1 VITYIDSSLFLKLL
15 FDEQGTLQAQ
25 MLWDSDPVLI
35 SSRLLRI
42 EARATLAHGKLDG
55 RLTSQKS
62 KIVAQLFDDLW
73 ARLTV
78 VEISEQVAE
87 SACEIAE
94 STRLRSLDA
103 IHLASAV
110 AVSADLFGSS
120 DVQLCNA
127 ASDLGFAVF
136 NPEAN

>member
-1 VITYIDSSLFLKLL
+1 MIAYIDSSLFLKLL
-15 FDEQGTLQAQ
+15 FDERGTLQAQ

-42 EARATLAHGKLDG
+42 EARATLARGKLDG
-55 RLTSQKS
+55 RITQQKA
-62 KIVAQLFDDLW
+62 KVVTKTFDDLW

-103 IHLASAV
+103 IHLASAM

-127 ASDLGFAVF
+127 ASELGFAVF

>member
-1 VITYIDSSLFLKLL
+1 VIAYIDSSLFLKLL
-15 FDEQGTLQAQ
+15 FDEPGTSQAQ

-42 EARATLAHGKLDG
+42 EARATLARGKLDG
-55 RLTSQKS
+55 RITQQKA
-62 KIVAQLFDDLW
+62 KVVTKTFDDLW

-103 IHLASAV
+103 IHLASAM

-127 ASDLGFAVF
+127 ASELGFAVF

>member
-1 VITYIDSSLFLKLL
+1 MIAYIDSSLFLKLL
-15 FDEQGTLQAQ
+15 FDEPGTSQAQ

-42 EARATLAHGKLDG
+42 EARATLARGKLEG
-55 RLTSQKS
+55 RITQQKA
-62 KIVAQLFDDLW
+62 KVVTKTFDDLW

-103 IHLASAV
+103 IHLASAM

-127 ASDLGFAVF
+127 ASELGFAVF

>member
-1 VITYIDSSLFLKLL
+1 MITYIDSSLFLTLL

-42 EARATLAHGKLDG
+42 EARATLARGKLDG

-103 IHLASAV
+103 IHLAYAV
-110 AVSADLFGSS
+110 EVSADLFGSS

>member
-1 VITYIDSSLFLKLL
+1 MITYIDSSLFLKLL

-42 EARATLAHGKLDG
+42 EARATLARGKLDG
-55 RLTSQKS
+55 RITQQKA
-62 KIVAQLFDDLW
+62 KVVTKTFDDLW

>member
-1 VITYIDSSLFLKLL
+1 MIAYIDSSLFLKLL
-15 FDEQGTLQAQ
+15 FDEPGTSQAQ

-42 EARATLAHGKLDG
+42 EARATLARGKLDG
-55 RLTSQKS
+55 RITQQKA
-62 KIVAQLFDDLW
+62 KVVTKTFDDLW

-78 VEISEQVAE
+78 LEISEQVAE

-103 IHLASAV
+103 IHLASAM

>member
-1 VITYIDSSLFLKLL
+1 MIAYIDSSLFLKLL
-15 FDEQGTLQAQ
+15 FDERGTSQAQ

-42 EARATLAHGKLDG
+42 EARATLARGKLDG
-55 RLTSQKS
+55 RIKPQEK
-62 KIVAQLFDDLW
+62 KIVAHTFEDLW

-94 STRLRSLDA
+94 FTRLRSLDA
-103 IHLASAV
+103 IHLASAM

-127 ASDLGFAVF
+127 ASELGFAVF

>member
-1 VITYIDSSLFLKLL
+1 MIAYIDSSLFLKLL
-15 FDEQGTLQAQ
+15 FDEPGTSQAQ

-42 EARATLAHGKLDG
+42 EARATLARGKLDG
-55 RLTSQKS
+55 RITQQKA
-62 KIVAQLFDDLW
+62 KVVTKTFDDLW

-103 IHLASAV
+103 IHLASAM

-127 ASDLGFAVF
+127 ASELGFAVF

>member
-15 FDEQGTLQAQ
+15 FDEQGTSQAQ

-42 EARATLAHGKLDG
+42 EARATLARGKLDG
-55 RLTSQKS
+55 RITQQKA
-62 KIVAQLFDDLW
+62 KVVTKTFDDLW

-103 IHLASAV
+103 IHLASAM

-127 ASDLGFAVF
+127 ASELGFAVF

>member
-1 VITYIDSSLFLKLL
+1 MIAYIDSSLFLKLL
-15 FDEQGTLQAQ
+15 FDERGTLQAQ

-35 SSRLLRI
+35 SSRLLRV
-42 EARATLAHGKLDG
+42 EARATLARGKLDG
-55 RLTSQKS
+55 RITQQKA
-62 KIVAQLFDDLW
+62 KVVTKTFDDLW

-103 IHLASAV
+103 IHLASAM

-127 ASDLGFAVF
+127 ASELGFAVF

>member
-15 FDEQGTLQAQ
+15 FDEEGTSQAQ

-42 EARATLAHGKLDG
+42 EARATLARGKMDG
-55 RLTSQKS
+55 RITSQKS
-62 KIVAQLFDDLW
+62 KIIVQPFDDLW

-103 IHLASAV
+103 IHLASAM

-127 ASDLGFAVF
+127 ASELGFAVF

>member
-1 VITYIDSSLFLKLL
+1 MIAYIDSSLFLKLL
-15 FDEQGTLQAQ
+15 FDEPGTSQAQ

-42 EARATLAHGKLDG
+42 EARATLARGKLDG
-55 RLTSQKS
+55 RITQQKA
-62 KIVAQLFDDLW
+62 KVVTKTFDDLW

-78 VEISEQVAE
+78 LEISEQVAE

-103 IHLASAV
+103 IHLASAM

-127 ASDLGFAVF
+127 ASELGFAVF

>member
-1 VITYIDSSLFLKLL
+1 VITHIDSSLFLKLL

-42 EARATLAHGKLDG
+42 EARATLARGKLDG

>member
-1 VITYIDSSLFLKLL
+1 MITYIDSSLFLKLL
-15 FDEQGTLQAQ
+15 FDEQGTSQAQ

-42 EARATLAHGKLDG
+42 EARATLARGKLDG
-55 RLTSQKS
+55 RITQQKA
-62 KIVAQLFDDLW
+62 KVVTKTFDDLW

-103 IHLASAV
+103 IHLASAM

-127 ASDLGFAVF
+127 ASELGFAVF

>member
-1 VITYIDSSLFLKLL
+1 VIAYIDSSLFLKLL
-15 FDEQGTLQAQ
+15 FDEPGTSQAQ
-25 MLWDSDPVLI
+25 ILWDSDPVLI

-42 EARATLAHGKLDG
+42 EARATLARGKLDG
-55 RLTSQKS
+55 RITQQKAKVIA
-62 KIVAQLFDDLW
+62 KIFDDLW
-73 ARLTV
+73 VRLTV

-103 IHLASAV
+103 IHLASAM

-127 ASDLGFAVF
+127 ASELGFAVF

>member
-1 VITYIDSSLFLKLL
+1 MITYIDSSLFLKLL
-15 FDEQGTLQAQ
+15 FDEPGTSQAQ

-42 EARATLAHGKLDG
+42 EARAILARGKLDG
-55 RLTSQKS
+55 RISPQKA
-62 KIVAQLFDDLW
+62 KIVAKTFDDLW

-103 IHLASAV
+103 IHLASAM

-120 DVQLCNA
+120 DVQLCKA
-127 ASDLGFAVF
+127 ASEFGFAVF
-136 NPEAN
+136 NPAAN

>member
-1 VITYIDSSLFLKLL
+1 MITYIDSSLFLKLL
-15 FDEQGTLQAQ
+15 FDEEGTSQAQ

-42 EARATLAHGKLDG
+42 EARATLARGKMDG
-55 RLTSQKS
+55 RITSQKS
-62 KIVAQLFDDLW
+62 KIIVQTFDDLW

-103 IHLASAV
+103 IHLASAM

-127 ASDLGFAVF
+127 ASELGFAVF

>member
-1 VITYIDSSLFLKLL
+1 MIAYIDSSLFLKLL
-15 FDEQGTLQAQ
+15 FDEPGTSQAQ
-25 MLWDSDPVLI
+25 ILWDSDPVLI

-42 EARATLAHGKLDG
+42 EARATLARGKLDG
-55 RLTSQKS
+55 RITQQKA
-62 KIVAQLFDDLW
+62 KVVTKTFDDLW

-103 IHLASAV
+103 IHLASAM

-127 ASDLGFAVF
+127 ASELGFAVF

>member
-1 VITYIDSSLFLKLL
+1 VIAYIDSSLFLKLL
-15 FDEQGTLQAQ
+15 FDEPGTSQAQ
-25 MLWDSDPVLI
+25 ILWDSDPVLI

-42 EARATLAHGKLDG
+42 EARATLARGKLDG
-55 RLTSQKS
+55 RITQQKA
-62 KIVAQLFDDLW
+62 KVVTKTFDDLW

-103 IHLASAV
+103 IHLASAM

-127 ASDLGFAVF
+127 ASELGFAVF

>member
-42 EARATLAHGKLDG
+42 ASRATLARGKLDG
-55 RLTSQKS
+55 RLTSQKG

>member
-15 FDEQGTLQAQ
+15 FDEEGTSQAQ

-42 EARATLAHGKLDG
+42 EARATLARGKMDG
-55 RLTSQKS
+55 RITSQKS
-62 KIVAQLFDDLW
+62 KIIAQTFDDLW

-103 IHLASAV
+103 IHLASAM

-127 ASDLGFAVF
+127 ASELGFAVF

>member
-1 VITYIDSSLFLKLL
+1 MIAYIDSSLFLKLL
-15 FDEQGTLQAQ
+15 FDEPGTSQAQ
-25 MLWDSDPVLI
+25 MLWDSHPILI

-42 EARATLAHGKLDG
+42 EARATLARRKLDG
-55 RLTSQKS
+55 RITQQKA
-62 KIVAQLFDDLW
+62 KVVTKTFDDLW

-94 STRLRSLDA
+94 STGLRSLDA

-110 AVSADLFGSS
+110 AVNAEMFGSS
-120 DVQLCNA
+120 DVKLCRA
-127 ASDLGFAVF
+127 ASEFGFAVF

>member
-1 VITYIDSSLFLKLL
+1 MKLL
-15 FDEQGTLQAQ
+15 FDERGTSQAQ
-25 MLWDSDPVLI
+25 MLWDSHPVLI

-42 EARATLAHGKLDG
+42 EARATLARGKLDG
-55 RLTSQKS
+55 RITQQKA
-62 KIVAQLFDDLW
+62 KVVTKTFDDLW

-103 IHLASAV
+103 IHLASAM

-127 ASDLGFAVF
+127 ASELGFAVF

>member
-42 EARATLAHGKLDG
+42 EARATLARGKLDG

>member
-1 VITYIDSSLFLKLL
+1 MIAYIDSSLFLKLL
-15 FDEQGTLQAQ
+15 FDEPGTSQAQ

-42 EARATLAHGKLDG
+42 EARATLARGKLDG
-55 RLTSQKS
+55 RFTQQKA
-62 KIVAQLFDDLW
+62 KVVTKTFDDLW

-94 STRLRSLDA
+94 SSRLRSLDA
-103 IHLASAV
+103 IHLASAM

-127 ASDLGFAVF
+127 ASELGFAVF

>member
-15 FDEQGTLQAQ
+15 FDEEGTSQAQ
-25 MLWDSDPVLI
+25 MLWDNDPVLI

-42 EARATLAHGKLDG
+42 EARATLARGKMDG
-55 RLTSQKS
+55 RITSQKS
-62 KIVAQLFDDLW
+62 KIIAQTFDDLW

-103 IHLASAV
+103 IHLASAM

-127 ASDLGFAVF
+127 ASELGFAVF

>member
-15 FDEQGTLQAQ
+15 FDEQGTSQAQ

-42 EARATLAHGKLDG
+42 EARATLARGKLDG
-55 RLTSQKS
+55 RITQQKA
-62 KIVAQLFDDLW
+62 KVVTKTFDDLW

-87 SACEIAE
+87 SACGIAE

-103 IHLASAV
+103 IHLASAM

-127 ASDLGFAVF
+127 ASELGFAVF

>member
-1 VITYIDSSLFLKLL
+1 MIAYIDLSLFLKLL
-15 FDEQGTLQAQ
+15 FDEPRTSQAQ

-42 EARATLAHGKLDG
+42 EARAILARGKLDG
-55 RLTSQKS
+55 RITQQKA
-62 KIVAQLFDDLW
+62 KVVTKTFDDLW

-103 IHLASAV
+103 IHLASAM

-127 ASDLGFAVF
+127 ASELGFAVF

>member
-15 FDEQGTLQAQ
+15 FDEEGTSQAQ

-42 EARATLAHGKLDG
+42 EARATLARGKMDG
-55 RLTSQKS
+55 RITSQKS
-62 KIVAQLFDDLW
+62 KIIVQTFDDLW

-103 IHLASAV
+103 IHLASAM

-127 ASDLGFAVF
+127 ASELGFAVF

>member
-15 FDEQGTLQAQ
+15 FDEEGTSQAQ

-42 EARATLAHGKLDG
+42 EARATLARGKMDG
-55 RLTSQKS
+55 RITSQKS
-62 KIVAQLFDDLW
+62 KIIVQTFDDLW

-94 STRLRSLDA
+94 SKRLRSLDA
-103 IHLASAV
+103 IHLASAM

-127 ASDLGFAVF
+127 ASELGFAVF

>member
-1 VITYIDSSLFLKLL
+1 
-15 FDEQGTLQAQ
+15 
-25 MLWDSDPVLI
+25 MLWDSHPVLI

-42 EARATLAHGKLDG
+42 EARATLARRKLD
-55 RLTSQKS
+55 RRITSQES
-62 KIVAQLFDDLW
+62 KIVAQTFDDLW

-103 IHLASAV
+103 IHLASAM

-120 DVQLCNA
+120 DVRLCNA
-127 ASDLGFAVF
+127 ASELGFAVF

>member
-1 VITYIDSSLFLKLL
+1 VIAYIDSSLFLKLL
-15 FDEQGTLQAQ
+15 FDERGTLQAQ

-42 EARATLAHGKLDG
+42 EARATLARGKLDG

>member
-1 VITYIDSSLFLKLL
+1 MITYIDSSLFLKLL

-42 EARATLAHGKLDG
+42 EARATLARGKLDG
-55 RLTSQKS
+55 RITQQKA
-62 KIVAQLFDDLW
+62 KVVTKTFDDLW

-127 ASDLGFAVF
+127 ASELGFAVF

>member
-1 VITYIDSSLFLKLL
+1 
-15 FDEQGTLQAQ
+15 

-42 EARATLAHGKLDG
+42 EARATLARGKLDG